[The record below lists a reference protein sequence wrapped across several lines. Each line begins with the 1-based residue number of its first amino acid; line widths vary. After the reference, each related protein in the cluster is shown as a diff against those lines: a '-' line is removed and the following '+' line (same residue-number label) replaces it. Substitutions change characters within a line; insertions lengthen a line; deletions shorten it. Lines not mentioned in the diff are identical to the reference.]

1 MSVCAFAAGTPRLPP
16 LRAAVLACFSF
27 AFLLAG
33 CEKNH
38 GSPDWDLAENESQ
51 AVPHTE
57 THEVA
62 NSPAQPEPVP
72 ANQAENPTASP
83 SSPEHGGLRFI
94 AYNVE
99 NWLTMDRVVDRK
111 LAKGKPKPTSE
122 KQAVIRILAAH
133 KPDVVGLCE
142 IGTAADLAE
151 IQQQLKSAG
160 IDLPHSHYG
169 GGSDPVRHLGLLS
182 RFPITATSKAAKMDY
197 RLEGK
202 TLGFSRGVLDT
213 TVTAR
218 KKSYRFLGAH
228 LKSKRQTPDGDQE
241 QMRISEARLLRQHV
255 DSILAKNANARL
267 VVYGDFNDSRQS
279 RAFKVLTGNYN
290 SPGYLTPVPFRDSRG
305 HAWTHHW
312 RAHDIYS
319 RIDYVT
325 VSRALRRELDFQK
338 SYLIDDANWHKA
350 SDHRPLMAIFR

>member
-1 MSVCAFAAGTPRLPP
+1 MSVRAHAATTPGRSP
-16 LRAAVLACFSF
+16 LRAAVIACIPLA
-27 AFLLAG
+27 LLLSG
-33 CEKNH
+33 CDKHH
-38 GSPDWDLAENESQ
+38 GSPDWDFTDKEPIAVSETEDRRIAETPPESDLAAASLTVSLPGSESRKDG
-51 AVPHTE
+51 
-57 THEVA
+57 
-62 NSPAQPEPVP
+62 N
-72 ANQAENPTASP
+72 
-83 SSPEHGGLRFI
+83 LRFI

-99 NWLTMDRVVDRK
+99 NWLTMDRVVDGK
-111 LAKGKPKPTSE
+111 LAKGKPKPDSE
-122 KQAVIRILAAH
+122 KKAVIRILAAH

-151 IQQQLKSAG
+151 IQQRLKSAG

-182 RFPITATSKAAKMDY
+182 RFPITATSKAVKLEY

-213 TVTAR
+213 TVTSR
-218 KKSYRFLGAH
+218 KKSYRFLGVH
-228 LKSKRQTPDGDQE
+228 LKSKRQTPDGDEE

-255 DSILAKNANARL
+255 DAILAKNPDARL
-267 VVYGDFNDSRQS
+267 VVYGDFNDTRPSRT
-279 RAFKVLTGNYN
+279 FKVITGNYN
-290 SPGYLTPVPFRDSRG
+290 SPGYLTPMPFRDARG

-312 RAHDIYS
+312 RPHDIYS

-325 VSRALRRELDFQK
+325 VSRPLRKELDFRK
-338 SYLIDDANWHKA
+338 SYIIDEEGWDDA

>member
-1 MSVCAFAAGTPRLPP
+1 MSVRTHAATTPGYSP
-16 LRAAVLACFSF
+16 LRVLVVACIPL
-27 AFLLAG
+27 AFLLSG

-38 GSPDWDLAENESQ
+38 GSPDWDFPGKEPLA
-51 AVPHTE
+51 VTE
-57 THEVA
+57 TNGDRIDVA
-62 NSPAQPEPVP
+62 ATGLDESADNSPEDLPEARP
-72 ANQAENPTASP
+72 
-83 SSPEHGGLRFI
+83 HKGGNLRFI
-94 AYNVE
+94 TYNVE
-99 NWLTMDRVVDRK
+99 NWLTMDRLVDGK
-111 LAKGKPKPTSE
+111 LAKGKPKPDSE

-133 KPDVVGLCE
+133 KPDVVALCE

-151 IQQQLKSAG
+151 IQQRLKSAG

-182 RFPITATSKAAKMDY
+182 RFPITATSKSAKLEY

-218 KKSYRFLGAH
+218 KKSYRFLGVH

-255 DSILAKNANARL
+255 DTILAKAPDARL
-267 VVYGDFNDSRQS
+267 VVYGDFNDTRPSRT
-279 RAFKVLTGNYN
+279 FKVITGNYN
-290 SPGYLTPVPFRDSRG
+290 SPGYLTPMPFRDSRG

-312 RAHDIYS
+312 RPHDIYS
-319 RIDYVT
+319 RIDFVT
-325 VSRALRRELDFQK
+325 VSRPLRRELDFRK
-338 SYLIDDANWHKA
+338 SHIIDDDGWDDA